1 MAEQMLP
8 YHKPHEQLR
17 TEAPKQKEH
26 TDKYVTG
33 ESNVDMSFRAP
44 ILSKSSDYFKVGID
58 ELTVNLSALSM
69 LEYDSDEVIFRIVRR
84 GFIYGELAGANGEG
98 PYGYTNSTGDVGLP
112 SELQMPD
119 GPVGVHV
126 QGRQALQHHVGDS
139 HPLHTD
145 RDRRGELHPHHGT
158 YKPPRRPLEHIVPG
172 GYRRR
177 PTGLHSLRHRL
188 KR

>member
-26 TDKYVTG
+26 TDKYVTAMVSG

-44 ILSKSSDYFKVGID
+44 VLSKSSDYFKVGID

-119 GPVGVHV
+119 GPVGQEAKFRNAFTFKVDRPYNTMLEILTRCT
-126 QGRQALQHHVGDS
+126 QIATAVGSYIRTTGHINYPDDRWNILF
-139 HPLHTD
+139 PAGTD
-145 RDRRGELHPHHGT
+145 A
-158 YKPPRRPLEHIVPG
+158 
-172 GYRRR
+172 
-177 PTGLHSLRHRL
+177 
-188 KR
+188 